1 MSFRILPTYRFEKE
15 LKRLVRKFPSLKK
28 EYANLLSQLS
38 ENPQSRTSLGN
49 ECFKIRLSIAS
60 KGKGKRGGARVI
72 TYIFIRTN
80 TVYLLTIYDK
90 SEVANVT
97 AKDLKEL
104 IVAIKF

>member
-38 ENPQSRTSLGN
+38 ENPQSGTSLGN